1 VEKMPLQA
9 DFAAELGNAL
19 IRTKKYSEAIDV
31 LSATISQ
38 QSKHELTLLNLG
50 VAEWLSGN
58 SGKALVHLKKTVSL
72 YPDNENARL
81 YLAEIYLKLGDTDH
95 ARKQLT
101 EALRIQ
107 PANTEAKEMLRRL

>member
-1 VEKMPLQA
+1 MA
-9 DFAAELGNAL
+9 TAAKLL
-19 IRTKKYSEAIDV
+19 C
-31 LSATISQ
+31 IS
-38 QSKHELTLLNLG
+38 
-50 VAEWLSGN
+50 
-58 SGKALVHLKKTVSL
+58 KKTVSL